1 MRIFLTFIVILSTG
15 FVNSSFAQKVTYD
28 GRFKTGV
35 EDFKQGR
42 FAHSMEMLLP
52 LTSTTIATSYSEYA
66 HYYYA
71 LSAYQSKK
79 YKESRQMLLQLVNRF
94 PNWSKINDVNYLLGA
109 NSLATNQWRES
120 AQYFQKIKDSSFNKD
135 IQSLK
140 HHYLATIPDLSTFIG
155 LQKQYPDDRDIAV
168 ELIKFIQK
176 SPRPTATD
184 LYYADQLVK
193 QFKLGKEV
201 ETKAEERPRQA
212 APKRDNQWTKGY
224 FNVSVLLPF
233 RLDEYLTS
241 KRRSN
246 QFAYDYYQGLLIAKA
261 KLKSEGI
268 DVRLWAYDVS
278 NETKSMNL
286 ISGDPSFQQS
296 DLVIGPLYQA
306 PFELAADYV
315 ADANMIMLNPLSTDL
330 GLIRN
335 SSNIYLAHPSISFQ
349 VQKAAQWMK
358 SVAPGGNA
366 AVYYGNTPKD
376 SIMAF
381 AYSNELKSRGNKII
395 EMLKIHSDREWLES
409 KISLFQTQKPS
420 HVALFSSEAG
430 TGSNLIEVLTSRKL
444 PSVPVLAT
452 SASFNLQQSRLNRY
466 GARLFLIETD
476 YVDREKEQ
484 IRQFQKEY
492 WNLANSFPTVYSY
505 QAYDQLLFFGRML
518 FKYKD
523 KLGKGLEMRRYDEE
537 DYLLSGFDYTKSHEN
552 QIPSILRFNGS
563 KWELLK

>member
-1 MRIFLTFIVILSTG
+1 MG
-15 FVNSSFAQKVTYD
+15 FVNSSLAQKVTYD
-28 GRFKTGV
+28 SRFKTGV
-35 EDFKQGR
+35 EDIKLGR

-94 PNWSKINDVNYLLGA
+94 PNWNKINDVNYLLGA

-120 AQYFQKIKDSSFNKD
+120 AQYFQKIKDSSFSKD

-140 HHYLATIPDLSTFIG
+140 THYLATIPDLSTFIS

-184 LYYADQLVK
+184 VYYADQLVK

-201 ETKAEERPRQA
+201 ETKVEERPRQVA
-212 APKRDNQWTKGY
+212 AKRDNQWTKGY

-233 RLDEYLTS
+233 RLEEYLTS

-278 NETKSMNL
+278 NETKAMSL
-286 ISGDPSFQQS
+286 ILGDPSFQQS

-315 ADANMIMLNPLSTDL
+315 ADANMIMLNPLSTDQ

-358 SVAPGGNA
+358 TISPGGNA

-395 EMLKIHSDREWLES
+395 EMMKIHSDREWLES

-430 TGSNLIEVLTSRKL
+430 TGSNLIEVLASRKL

-523 KLGKGLEMRRYDEE
+523 RLGKGLEMRRYDEE

-552 QIPSILRFNGS
+552 QIPSILRFNGA
-563 KWELLK
+563 KWELVK